1 MFLSPKPDGAWHITG
16 TIPGI
21 YIAWDDHH
29 ALLPRKDGEE
39 TGETG
44 LGEGCSRGE
53 GGVSAGGCSEGAA
66 AVVTGAHVT
75 GIFQPFVVLRG
86 LTTPAL

>member
-44 LGEGCSRGE
+44 LGEGGRVVVGGREGCQRG
-53 GGVSAGGCSEGAA
+53 VA
-66 AVVTGAHVT
+66 
-75 GIFQPFVVLRG
+75 LREQQQ
-86 LTTPAL
+86 L